1 MSDPSGAHAYHSM
14 EMGPAGITSGASRL
28 EGPHSFWEER
38 ELGSVVNLQLGS
50 GYGGST
56 DRLDESGTEDHTQ
69 QLLALNDTH
78 GTRKDDH
85 KLGQLLATSIS
96 GNDITSSALY
106 VVAVCAYYA
115 GFWAPICLFLVSV
128 VVLYLFRDIYAEV
141 ITALP
146 VNGGTYT
153 VLLNTSTKAVA
164 GLAASLSLIS
174 YIATCVVSAS
184 VAVHYLGEVWS
195 GINQSLG
202 TCLLIIFFAV
212 LSFCG
217 VKDSARVACTIFIM
231 HMCVMTILIIDCLD
245 TAFRDN
251 FNLLREN
258 FNSRGEFANYPFAKA
273 IFFGF
278 SSAMLGI
285 SGFETSAN
293 YVEEQK
299 PGVFPKT
306 LRNMWLCVGVLNP
319 TLAFLALCTI
329 PLPQIMGTES
339 EPNNTLLQDMAGQD
353 WLKNLVSM
361 DAFFVLAGA
370 VLTAYVGF
378 TGLAVRL
385 SLDRCL
391 PMALLA
397 RNRMFGT
404 YHVVISSFCVLCI
417 SLYFIT
423 DRKTLILSS
432 VYTIAFLSVM
442 TLFGVGNLVL
452 KYKRARIRRVIRAKV
467 RNVLIAIGLVCIGV
481 IGNLLINSQTLVF
494 FLLYY
499 GLTLLVVGLMFQRVR
514 LLNVLL
520 RWLVKS
526 DVVRTPREL
535 EILTGWR
542 GWLAQRCAAAITSI
556 LDSPCVFLVKS
567 RSVQVMNKAVAYV
580 RDNELTDRL
589 IFVHVHVP
597 GCEPNL
603 AQFQADAGMLQL
615 IYPTMRIDMYFVED
629 ARHFDGEVVQRIVQ
643 ELGIPASRFF
653 MSCPSETFPFDI
665 AQLGGLRLITH

>member
-258 FNSRGEFANYPFAKA
+258 FNSRGEFANYPFAKVCKA
-273 IFFGF
+273 RGCKEYSHKERERGGVHQQLHFRRRF
-278 SSAMLGI
+278 SLDFRRPCWASLALRPAPTTWK
-285 SGFETSAN
+285 SKSRA
-293 YVEEQK
+293 Y
-299 PGVFPKT
+299 FPRRCAT
-306 LRNMWLCVGVLNP
+306 CGSVWACSTPPLPSWRFVPFLCLRSWAPRANP
-319 TLAFLALCTI
+319 TTLCCRTW
-329 PLPQIMGTES
+329 Q
-339 EPNNTLLQDMAGQD
+339 AR
-353 WLKNLVSM
+353 
-361 DAFFVLAGA
+361 
-370 VLTAYVGF
+370 
-378 TGLAVRL
+378 TGSRIWCLWMRF
-385 SLDRCL
+385 SCWRERC
-391 PMALLA
+391 
-397 RNRMFGT
+397 
-404 YHVVISSFCVLCI
+404 
-417 SLYFIT
+417 
-423 DRKTLILSS
+423 
-432 VYTIAFLSVM
+432 
-442 TLFGVGNLVL
+442 
-452 KYKRARIRRVIRAKV
+452 
-467 RNVLIAIGLVCIGV
+467 
-481 IGNLLINSQTLVF
+481 
-494 FLLYY
+494 
-499 GLTLLVVGLMFQRVR
+499 
-514 LLNVLL
+514 
-520 RWLVKS
+520 
-526 DVVRTPREL
+526 
-535 EILTGWR
+535 
-542 GWLAQRCAAAITSI
+542 
-556 LDSPCVFLVKS
+556 
-567 RSVQVMNKAVAYV
+567 
-580 RDNELTDRL
+580 
-589 IFVHVHVP
+589 
-597 GCEPNL
+597 
-603 AQFQADAGMLQL
+603 
-615 IYPTMRIDMYFVED
+615 
-629 ARHFDGEVVQRIVQ
+629 
-643 ELGIPASRFF
+643 
-653 MSCPSETFPFDI
+653 
-665 AQLGGLRLITH
+665 